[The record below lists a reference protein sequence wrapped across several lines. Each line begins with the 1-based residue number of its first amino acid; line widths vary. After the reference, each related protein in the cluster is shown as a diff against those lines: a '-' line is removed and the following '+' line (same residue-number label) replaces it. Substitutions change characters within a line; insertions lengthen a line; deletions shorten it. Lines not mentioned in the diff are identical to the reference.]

1 MKIRKRIVA
10 AIACLAMVTAGCG
23 NQFATKVKAAEEVET
38 KDSWIDPGNYTRG
51 WFDVVTGRDIY
62 GNEGT
67 KEDPY
72 EIKNA
77 KDLAGLSYYS
87 NIVAT
92 DSATTDFGGKY
103 IDIKAK
109 KLDLS
114 EHYWYPIGSAQDFK
128 GNIEGNGITLRNVYI
143 GSAEKYE
150 TCGRVGFFGSI
161 YGDVKNISIKNSII
175 YSNSSNAGGFAA
187 IWNGGNIENCSVEGQ
202 MYQIASSSNVG
213 GFIGYHTNAGFS
225 VKNSYAKVSVTA
237 PNIESSS
244 VGGFVGNTNTE
255 TTYSHCYATG
265 DVSIQTGNLGGFVG
279 YSNVSTFD
287 NCIATGNVASG
298 GSSCAGGFIG
308 RCDDGIQKE
317 CGATGNVSSVGGY
330 VAGFSGYIRSASV
343 YNSYALGN
351 ISSGNNSYAA
361 GFIAYAW
368 NNYKPGYSSSG
379 CWYAYSEEQN
389 FQWYGVT
396 MNIENCY
403 SVGSIKAG
411 TSSTVAGFFGVR
423 QYPISHITFK
433 KCYWNLS
440 ANQIANGSNFSDSQK
455 LATAN
460 INTRTVVGTY
470 ENYMQTS
477 NFASDLN
484 EYVYQNPDYTKWA
497 VEENINNN
505 YPFIE
510 GMNDKLITIKGDEK
524 KVPITD
530 QESLDSMK
538 VYGTLIFPGEEE
550 AEQSPEPED
559 TQIQAGL
566 KWGSL
571 QYVYTAG
578 EYNKETKEYA
588 PGTWAPK
595 EAGVTDLITVTNQT
609 EVDIQAS
616 YAFLA
621 SLGGDGK
628 YKNLTG
634 TFVQEDQ
641 ETVMDKPV
649 FVRSKQGDIAGVQNA
664 YLKINGVPE
673 TQKSV
678 DVPEVIGT
686 VVVTVSK
693 YIEPEKEEE
702 PKVTEPNPV
711 ESEDPD
717 TPESNEPEVSEPV
730 SEVSQAPAQTPS
742 SDPSEEPV
750 QSETPS
756 SSEEPEPVQTGE
768 VKASEKPIE
777 PVETAEPV
785 KTDAPIDT
793 PMESPLEPSAEV
805 IG

>member
-1 MKIRKRIVA
+1 M
-10 AIACLAMVTAGCG
+10 
-23 NQFATKVKAAEEVET
+23 
-38 KDSWIDPGNYTRG
+38 
-51 WFDVVTGRDIY
+51 
-62 GNEGT
+62 
-67 KEDPY
+67 
-72 EIKNA
+72 
-77 KDLAGLSYYS
+77 
-87 NIVAT
+87 
-92 DSATTDFGGKY
+92 
-103 IDIKAK
+103 
-109 KLDLS
+109 S

-187 IWNGGNIENCSVEGQ
+187 IWNGGNIENYSVEGQ

-213 GFIGYHTNAGFS
+213 GFIGYHTNANCS
-225 VKNSYAKVSVTA
+225 VKNCYAKVPVTA

-244 VGGFVGNTNTE
+244 VGGFVGNTNTA

-265 DVSIQTGNLGGFVG
+265 DVSLKTGNLGGFVG

-287 NCIATGNVASG
+287 NCTATGNVVSG
-298 GSSCAGGFIG
+298 GSSCVGGFIG
-308 RCDDGIQKE
+308 RCDNGIQKE
-317 CGATGNVSSVGGY
+317 CGATGNVSSVAGY
-330 VAGFSGYIRSASV
+330 VAGFSGYIRTDSV

-351 ISSGNNSYAA
+351 VSGGNSTYVA
-361 GFIAYAW
+361 GFIAFAW
-368 NNYKPGYSSSG
+368 NYYDNYYGHGWSAG
-379 CWYAYSEEQN
+379 Q
-389 FQWYGVT
+389 YGVS

-403 SVGSIKAG
+403 AAGSTKAG
-411 TSSTVAGFFGVR
+411 TNGLVAGFFGSR
-423 QYPISHITFK
+423 QYDYTSITFK
-433 KCYWNLS
+433 KCYWNDTADQVLDG
-440 ANQIANGSNFSDSQK
+440 NHRSDLQK
-455 LATAN
+455 VAVAYMDCRTA
-460 INTRTVVGTY
+460 VGTHQ
-470 ENYMQTS
+470 NYMKTS
-477 NFASDLN
+477 DFTSDLN
-484 EYVYQNPDYTKWA
+484 EYVYQNSDYTQWEN
-497 VEENINNN
+497 EENVNNN
-505 YPFIE
+505 YPFIKGTRE
-510 GMNDKLITIKGDEK
+510 ILITIKGDEK

-550 AEQSPEPED
+550 AEEPTEPED

-702 PKVTEPNPV
+702 PEVTEPTPV

-756 SSEEPEPVQTGE
+756 SSEESEPVQTEE

-777 PVETAEPV
+777 PVETEEPV
-785 KTDAPIDT
+785 KTDDPIDT
-793 PMESPLEPSAEV
+793 PMESPLETSAEV

>member
-1 MKIRKRIVA
+1 M
-10 AIACLAMVTAGCG
+10 
-23 NQFATKVKAAEEVET
+23 
-38 KDSWIDPGNYTRG
+38 
-51 WFDVVTGRDIY
+51 
-62 GNEGT
+62 
-67 KEDPY
+67 
-72 EIKNA
+72 
-77 KDLAGLSYYS
+77 
-87 NIVAT
+87 
-92 DSATTDFGGKY
+92 
-103 IDIKAK
+103 
-109 KLDLS
+109 
-114 EHYWYPIGSAQDFK
+114 
-128 GNIEGNGITLRNVYI
+128 
-143 GSAEKYE
+143 
-150 TCGRVGFFGSI
+150 GSI
-161 YGDVKNISIKNSII
+161 YGDVKNISIKNTII

-237 PNIESSS
+237 PAITSSNA
-244 VGGFVGNTNTE
+244 GGFIGNTNTE
-255 TTYSHCYATG
+255 TTFSHCYATG
-265 DVSIQTGNLGGFVG
+265 DVSLAQGNGGGFAGYSDGITIKNCKAVGDVSLTNGSIGGLVG
-279 YSNVSTFD
+279 YTNAGTFN
-287 NCIATGNVASG
+287 NCTATGNIVSK
-298 GSSCAGGFIG
+298 GSSSAGGFIG
-308 RCDDGIQKE
+308 RCDNGIQKE
-317 CGATGNVSSVGGY
+317 CVATGNVST
-330 VAGFSGYIRSASV
+330 VAGYAAGFIGNIRIDSV
-343 YNSYALGN
+343 YNSYSTGN
-351 ISSGNNSYAA
+351 VASGNGAYVA

-368 NNYKPGYSSSG
+368 NNYYSYYGHDWSAG
-379 CWYAYSEEQN
+379 Q
-389 FQWYGVT
+389 YGVS

-403 SVGSIKAG
+403 AAGSTKAG
-411 TSSTVAGFFGVR
+411 TNGLVAGFFGSR
-423 QYPISHITFK
+423 QYDYTSITFK
-433 KCYWNLS
+433 KCYWNDTADQVLDG
-440 ANQIANGSNFSDSQK
+440 NHRSDLQK
-455 LATAN
+455 VAVAYMDCRTA
-460 INTRTVVGTY
+460 VGTHQ
-470 ENYMQTS
+470 NYMKTS
-477 NFASDLN
+477 DFTSDLN
-484 EYVYQNPDYTKWA
+484 EYVYQNSDYTQWEN
-497 VEENINNN
+497 EENVNNN
-505 YPFIE
+505 YPFIKGTRE
-510 GMNDKLITIKGDEK
+510 ILITIKGDEK

-566 KWGSL
+566 KWGPL

-686 VVVTVSK
+686 VIVTVSK

-702 PKVTEPNPV
+702 SEVTEPNPV

-717 TPESNEPEVSEPV
+717 TPVSKEPEVSEPV

-756 SSEEPEPVQTGE
+756 FSEEPEPVQTEE
-768 VKASEKPIE
+768 VKASENPIE

>member
-213 GFIGYHTNAGFS
+213 GFIGYHTNANYS
-225 VKNSYAKVSVTA
+225 VKNCYAKVPVTA

-244 VGGFVGNTNTE
+244 VGGFVGNTNTA

-265 DVSIQTGNLGGFVG
+265 DVSLKTGNLGGFVG

-287 NCIATGNVASG
+287 NCTATGNVVSG
-298 GSSCAGGFIG
+298 GSSCVGGFIG
-308 RCDDGIQKE
+308 RCDNGIQKE

-330 VAGFSGYIRSASV
+330 VAGFSGYIRIDSV

-351 ISSGNNSYAA
+351 VSGGNSTYAA

-368 NNYKPGYSSSG
+368 NNYDSFSESYYGSG
-379 CWYAYSEEQN
+379 WCARQ
-389 FQWYGVT
+389 YGVS

-403 SVGSIKAG
+403 AAGSTKTG
-411 TSSTVAGFFGVR
+411 TNGLVSGFFGSR
-423 QYPISHITFK
+423 QYDYTSITFK
-433 KCYWNLS
+433 KCYWNDTADQVLDG
-440 ANQIANGSNFSDSQK
+440 NHRSDLQK
-455 LATAN
+455 VAVAYMDCRTA
-460 INTRTVVGTY
+460 VGTHQ
-470 ENYMQTS
+470 NYMKTS
-477 NFASDLN
+477 DFTSDLN
-484 EYVYQNPDYTKWA
+484 EFVYQNSDYTQWEN
-497 VEENINNN
+497 EENVNNN
-505 YPFIE
+505 YPFIKGTRE
-510 GMNDKLITIKGDEK
+510 ILITIKGDEK
-524 KVPITD
+524 KLPITD

-588 PGTWAPK
+588 PGTWEPK

-686 VVVTVSK
+686 VIVTVSK

-702 PKVTEPNPV
+702 PEVTEPTPV

-717 TPESNEPEVSEPV
+717 TPASKDPEVSEPV
-730 SEVSQAPAQTPS
+730 LEVSQAPAQTPS

-756 SSEEPEPVQTGE
+756 SSEEPEPVQTEE
-768 VKASEKPIE
+768 VKASENPIE